1 MHILVALCLPLAGLF
16 GQSSPP
22 SDLAG
27 RWEGELS
34 YIKDGQAQKLK
45 IVEFNID
52 DQGLVTGRYAIFN
65 DPKDLGVLTGGKIN
79 KDFVLDE
86 LFFRFKEG
94 ASATSRLDG
103 PIELIGTGESALIRS
118 KVVENPK
125 RAFRYRDFHSTGRLD
140 DETYPAKIE
149 LRRIKPG
156 ASAPTSFYPK
166 ALL

>member
-1 MHILVALCLPLAGLF
+1 M
-16 GQSSPP
+16 ST
-22 SDLAG
+22 
-27 RWEGELS
+27 R
-34 YIKDGQAQKLK
+34 
-45 IVEFNID
+45 
-52 DQGLVTGRYAIFN
+52 
-65 DPKDLGVLTGGKIN
+65 TGGIPINFLVRIGLMIFPSTCWIRIKIIKIN